1 MQQYLD
7 LVRHVLDNG
16 HDKSDRTGVGTRATF
31 GYQMR
36 FDLTEGFPCLTTKE
50 VRIGSVIRELQ
61 WFLKGDTNFR
71 WLQEKMLLSGM
82 NGRTNKAN

>member
-1 MQQYLD
+1 MQQYSD

-36 FDLTEGFPCLTTKE
+36 FDLAEGFPCVTTKD

-61 WFLKGDTNFR
+61 GVLKGDPNGR
-71 WLQEKMLLSGM
+71 WLQKK
-82 NGRTNKAN
+82 NVT